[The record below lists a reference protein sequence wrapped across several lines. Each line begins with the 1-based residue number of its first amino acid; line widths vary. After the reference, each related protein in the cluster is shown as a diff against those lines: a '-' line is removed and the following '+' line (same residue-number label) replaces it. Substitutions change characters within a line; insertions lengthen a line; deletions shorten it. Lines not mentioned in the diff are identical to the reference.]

1 MMLVIFESKC
11 RRWKFMKVIVIGCT
25 HAGTAFVT
33 TAKKLYGDAV
43 DITIYEKNDTISFLS
58 CGIALHVGG
67 IVKDPMKLFYS
78 SPEQLFSLGAVP
90 KMKHEVVEVNTR
102 RKYLVVKNLETGET
116 FKDYYDK
123 LVITTGSWPII
134 PNIPGVKLDGVKL
147 SKNFYHAKEIVEA
160 SKNAQDVVIVGAGYI
175 GVELAEAFK
184 HNGKNVVL
192 IDLAERVLSRYLD
205 KELSDLVEKE
215 LAENGILLALNE
227 RVIEFLGD
235 NGKLTHVLTDKN
247 KYKADMAVL
256 AVGFRPNTDIFKGF
270 LKTLDNGAIIVDEYL
285 HTSEPD
291 IFAAGDCT
299 AIWFTPI
306 ESYEYIPLATNA
318 VRMGTIAAY
327 NLFENRVKYKGT
339 QGTSGVKIFS
349 YNVAATGLTLSWA
362 HEKKLDVESIF
373 VVENNRPEFM
383 STYEPVYV
391 KLIFE
396 KATGRILGGQ
406 VMSRADIV
414 ESANTLSIAIANK
427 MTVLDLAFSDF
438 FFQPHFNKPWNFL
451 NTAALRAFEKLQNIK

>member
-1 MMLVIFESKC
+1 
-11 RRWKFMKVIVIGCT
+11 MKVIVVGCT

-78 SPEQLFSLGAVP
+78 SPEHLFSLGATP
-90 KMKHEVVEVNTR
+90 KMRHEVLEVNPR
-102 RKYLVVKNLETGET
+102 EKYVVVRNMETGET
-116 FKDYYDK
+116 FRDHYDK
-123 LVITTGSWPII
+123 LVVTTGSWPII
-134 PNIPGVKLDGVKL
+134 PNIPGVSLDGVKL

-175 GVELAEAFK
+175 GVELAEAFR

-192 IDLAERVLSRYLD
+192 IDLADRILSRYLD

-215 LAENGILLALNE
+215 LTENGIKLALNE
-227 RVIEFLGD
+227 KVVEFLGE
-235 NGKLTHVLTDKN
+235 NGKLTHVVTDKN
-247 KYKADMAVL
+247 KYRADMAIL
-256 AVGFRPNTDIFKGF
+256 AVGFRPNTDIFKGL
-270 LKTLDNGAIIVDEYL
+270 LKTLDNGAIIVDKYL

-291 IFAAGDCT
+291 IFAAGDC
-299 AIWFTPI
+299 AAVWFTPT

-318 VRMGTIAAY
+318 VRMGTIVAY
-327 NLFENRVKYKGT
+327 NLFENKVEYKGT

-349 YNVAATGLTLSWA
+349 YNIAATGLTHSWA
-362 HEKKLDVESIF
+362 QEKKLDIESVFI
-373 VVENNRPEFM
+373 VENNRPEFM
-383 STYEPVYV
+383 NTYEPVYV

-396 KATGRILGGQ
+396 RTTGRVLGGQ
-406 VMSRADIV
+406 VMSKADVV
-414 ESANTLSIAIANK
+414 ESANTLSLAVANK

-451 NTAALRAFEKLQNIK
+451 NTAALRAVEKIHNMK